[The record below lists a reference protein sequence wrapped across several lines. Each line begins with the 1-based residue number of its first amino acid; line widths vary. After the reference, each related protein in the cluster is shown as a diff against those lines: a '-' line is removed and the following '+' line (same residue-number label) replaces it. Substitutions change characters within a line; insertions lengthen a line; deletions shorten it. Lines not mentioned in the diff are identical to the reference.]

1 MFYLIFYRNL
11 SPSRFLLII
20 ILLGFC
26 FLSPAI
32 YASQKCL
39 DAFPHTQENEASD
52 IYLKELLVAET
63 REEIEKKESLE
74 RDKLFPKGSFFP
86 RQEYQALIKK
96 QMQAR
101 YARTEKFTKILN
113 ATLEED
119 KDINNFLEKCSEYLT
134 DKELRE
140 LTQYNTASVR
150 GLYENFKKN
159 INEYL
164 HFPVL

>member
-1 MFYLIFYRNL
+1 MSYFTL
-11 SPSRFLLII
+11 SLSRFLLII

-26 FLSPAI
+26 FLSPAV
-32 YASQKCL
+32 YASQKCV
-39 DAFPHTQENEASD
+39 DAFPDFKKDNGLMIYVNEF
-52 IYLKELLVAET
+52 VVTET

-74 RDKLFPKGSFFP
+74 RDKLFPKKSVFP
-86 RQEYQALIKK
+86 RQEYQALIQK

-101 YARTEKFTKILN
+101 HARTEKFTKILN

>member
-1 MFYLIFYRNL
+1 MSYFTL
-11 SPSRFLLII
+11 SLSRFLTII
-20 ILLGFC
+20 ILLSFC

-74 RDKLFPKGSFFP
+74 RDTLFPKESIFP
-86 RQEYQALIKK
+86 RQEYQTLVKK

-119 KDINNFLEKCSEYLT
+119 KDINNFLENCSEYLT

-150 GLYENFKKN
+150 DSYNSSKKI